1 MTVTPN
7 GQDRQDANLAQQR
20 KRTLLGLLKAEP
32 ETLHGLIRCTGWGE
46 HHTRMALLQLCAD
59 GKVRFS
65 RRSYRQYFDVLFP
78 AHQSPSNNKQE
89 EKA

>member
-7 GQDRQDANLAQQR
+7 GQDRQGANLAQQR

-46 HHTRMALLQLCAD
+46 HHTHMALLQLCAD
-59 GKVRFS
+59 GLVRRCGCGRGNIGHS
-65 RRSYRQYFDVLFP
+65 EIVCP
-78 AHQSPSNNKQE
+78 G
-89 EKA
+89 